1 MGKHRDE
8 PSDNFLC
15 IPTHETSIQKHVH
28 NYKCILMRLKLQ
40 ADNHKRVQTTT
51 ITCIHKHTHVTHGNT
66 FANTTFAKHP
76 RYIVHMLK
84 KRGNE
89 FWWLRKLG
97 VQGCRT
103 KRLWQCNLRMV
114 PLMGISG
121 FFFAITRN
129 AMSAHIQSSTSDR
142 KGRRN
147 FCDNVNGMF
156 GGVAPRG
163 AVGVFSEWSCLMAF

>member
-84 KRGNE
+84 KKGNE

-97 VQGCRT
+97 VQGCST

-121 FFFAITRN
+121 F
-129 AMSAHIQSSTSDR
+129 SLQSLETQWALIFNHPQVIEEEEGISVTTSM
-142 KGRRN
+142 G
-147 FCDNVNGMF
+147 CL
-156 GGVAPRG
+156 G
-163 AVGVFSEWSCLMAF
+163 A